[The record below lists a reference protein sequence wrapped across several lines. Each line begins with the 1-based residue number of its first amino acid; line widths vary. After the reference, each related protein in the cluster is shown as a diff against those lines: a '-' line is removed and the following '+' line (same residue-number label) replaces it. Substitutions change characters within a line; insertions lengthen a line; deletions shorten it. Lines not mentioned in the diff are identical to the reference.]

1 MMAASGSSWQA
12 LNTQANSLFQQ
23 QDTLSAL
30 ALYDQAVTLS
40 EGREAKLFNNR
51 ANALLQLGRFEDAL
65 RDCNDALLLLSSLSP
80 SSSEELLLHQQHT
93 VKALVRK
100 ALSLIGLERDTVEA
114 RTLLHSALQMDPENE
129 QVLSLLDSLAIGA
142 STRASVAD
150 VVGPALER
158 LRQVPKK
165 SPIPVT
171 VLSGFL
177 GAGKTTLLHRILSNR
192 AGLKVAVIVNDMADV
207 NIDALTVDAG
217 VGAAALSRSEEH
229 MIELHNGCICCTLR
243 GDLLDSVSKLVAEQR
258 FMHIVV
264 ESTGISEPMPVA
276 ATFAMQNDAGERLN
290 DWAAIDAMITVVDA
304 SSTLTNLRSL
314 EALAN
319 RNWQAHASDTR
330 SIAELLVDQIEFSN
344 IIVMNKC
351 DLLDDVS
358 LQARC
363 SAALRALNPSACI
376 IPAVRCD
383 VPFASIMGVKLF
395 DMETAS
401 KSAGWVRELAGESH
415 VPESVEYGVGSFCIT
430 TAVPFH
436 PQRLWDLLS
445 SDHFL
450 PRTLRSKGF
459 VWLAGD
465 AKCNDVMWQW
475 SAAGQC
481 LQFGPGPSWR
491 CCHEGVVQP
500 WPQEWHPLHG
510 DRQNRVV
517 IIYCV
522 SSAPILDFLKLTSAA
537 LYFVAIILIVYLS
550 LLLLHLGRNV
560 TRLIGRM
567 QTQLGSSRRLRP
579 HFSHPMSSAAGT
591 ALGGDFQTHSWRWA
605 TLRQVQTASACDECT
620 GNSRKTLRT

>member
-1 MMAASGSSWQA
+1 MSVLGTAWQS
-12 LNTQANSLFQQ
+12 LNTQANLAFQQ
-23 QDTLSAL
+23 QDAQSAL
-30 ALYDQAVTLS
+30 ALYDQAVALS
-40 EGREAKLFNNR
+40 EGREPKLFNNR
-51 ANALLQLGRFEDAL
+51 ANALLQLGRFEEAL
-65 RDCNDALLLLSSLSP
+65 KDCNNALLLLSALSP
-80 SSSEELLLHQQHT
+80 RSAEEQLLHQQQT

-100 ALSLIGLERDTVEA
+100 ALSLIGLECDAVEP
-114 RTLLHSALQMDPENE
+114 RTLLHSALRLDPGNE
-129 QVLSLLDSLAIGA
+129 QVLALLDSLATG
-142 STRASVAD
+142 SSVHASVTD

-158 LRQVPKK
+158 LRLLPKE

-207 NIDALTVDAG
+207 NIDALAVDAG
-217 VGAAALSRSEEH
+217 VGAAALSRSDEH

-258 FMHIVV
+258 FMHIII

-276 ATFAMQNDAGERLN
+276 ATFAIQNEAGERLN
-290 DWAAIDAMITVVDA
+290 DWAAIDAMVTVVDA
-304 SSTLTNLRSL
+304 GSTLTNLRSL

-351 DLLDDVS
+351 DLLEDAS
-358 LQARC
+358 HEARC
-363 SAALRALNPSACI
+363 NAALRALNPSAAI
-376 IPAVRCD
+376 IRAVRCD

-395 DMETAS
+395 SMETAG
-401 KSAGWVRELAGESH
+401 KSAGWARELEDGSH
-415 VPESVEYGVGSFCIT
+415 VPESIEYGIGSFCIT
-430 TAVPFH
+430 TALPFH

-445 SDHFL
+445 SDAFL

-465 AKCNDVMWQW
+465 AKCNNIMWQW

-491 CCHEGVVQP
+491 CCNEGVGEP

-522 SSAPILDFLKLTSAA
+522 SRPPFSGLFQIQNIFIFFMRPILPFFETVFA
-537 LYFVAIILIVYLS
+537 L
-550 LLLLHLGRNV
+550 
-560 TRLIGRM
+560 
-567 QTQLGSSRRLRP
+567 
-579 HFSHPMSSAAGT
+579 
-591 ALGGDFQTHSWRWA
+591 
-605 TLRQVQTASACDECT
+605 
-620 GNSRKTLRT
+620 